1 MKGTKVAAR
10 YAKSL
15 LDLTIEQGKLEEAYN
30 DMLRVN
36 ELLSNNRD
44 MQLLLSSPIVKTDK
58 KQSIIEAVFG
68 SDLSELTLSFIR
80 LITSRRREYL
90 LEGIAASFLSQYKVH
105 KNILVAEI
113 TTAVPMD
120 DKLRAKMNDL
130 FKDIDFDDLE
140 VHEKVDPS
148 ILGGF
153 MVRVGDQQIDASLAQ
168 RIGELKQEF
177 SKNPYIADF

>member
-68 SDLSELTLSFIR
+68 NDLSELTLSFIR

-90 LEGIAASFLSQYKVH
+90 LERSEEHTSELQSPDHLVCRLLLEK
-105 KNILVAEI
+105 KNNI
-113 TTAVPMD
+113 
-120 DKLRAKMNDL
+120 KK
-130 FKDIDFDDLE
+130 
-140 VHEKVDPS
+140 
-148 ILGGF
+148 
-153 MVRVGDQQIDASLAQ
+153 
-168 RIGELKQEF
+168 
-177 SKNPYIADF
+177 YI